1 MQLSLV
7 KNLGLHDLR
16 LVRRDSFLV
25 GMTALAVV
33 DALLVRWITPL
44 ATEWLAPRMDL
55 TPYYPLIVS
64 YMVLLVAPVL
74 LGTVFGFLLIEEK
87 DENTLV
93 ALQVTPL
100 PMRGFLLYR
109 MGIAMALSFVI
120 VMISLP
126 LTGLVSLSG
135 PLLLV
140 VLSTAPIAPLIAIL
154 YATFAENKVQGFGFL
169 KAIGTL
175 NIIPIAAYFVGLP
188 WQYLIGVVYPFYW
201 PVKAY
206 WEMDNPI
213 YLLYVG
219 ISFLVHFGLI
229 SWLLRRFERENGRAE
244 G

>member
-7 KNLGLHDLR
+7 KSLGLHDLR
-16 LVRRDSFLV
+16 LVRRDTFLV
-25 GMTALAVV
+25 GMTALSII

-44 ATEWLAPRMDL
+44 ATEWLAPTMDL

-64 YMVLLVAPVL
+64 YMVMLVAPVL

-109 MGIAMALSFVI
+109 MGIALVLSFV
-120 VMISLP
+120 VVLISLP
-126 LTGLVSLSG
+126 LTGLVSLSW
-135 PLLLV
+135 PLVLV
-140 VLSTAPIAPLIAIL
+140 TLATAPIAPLIAIL

-175 NIIPIAAYFVGLP
+175 NIIPIAAYFVALP

-201 PVKAY
+201 PVKAF
-206 WEMDNPI
+206 WEMDKPI

-219 ISFLVHFGLI
+219 ISFLVHLGLI
-229 SWLLRRFERENGRAE
+229 AVMLRRFQQVVNRA
-244 G
+244 